1 MDEPPPYSAYAVI
14 MGAFAGG
21 LAATGVLARAL
32 DREPREQTALDLF
45 TLVVA
50 NFKAAHTLA
59 HDEVT
64 SFLREPFVQGH
75 AHEGGEDPAEGGM
88 RQAIGELVTCTRC
101 VGTWTAGGL
110 AATQVLW
117 PRFGRILTWT
127 LSAAGVNDFL
137 QSAFVAMAEKA
148 NEIEART

>member
-1 MDEPPPYSAYAVI
+1 VDEQPPHSAYAAI

-21 LAATGVLARAL
+21 LAAAGILARL
-32 DREPREQTALDLF
+32 LGREPREHTAIDLV
-45 TLVVA
+45 TLMAA

-64 SFLREPFVQGH
+64 SFLREPFVQGR
-75 AHEGGEDPAEGGM
+75 AHEGGEEPAAGGA
-88 RQAIGELVTCTRC
+88 RQAIGELLTCTRC

-117 PRFGRILTWT
+117 PRFGRLVTWT
-127 LSAAGVNDFL
+127 LAAAGANDFL
-137 QSAFVAMAEKA
+137 QAAFSALTAKA
-148 NEIEART
+148 NQLER